1 MFSSC
6 SYCSNE
12 TTELNFECL
21 HNFCHACIFYSSL
34 SDNTC
39 PICNEE
45 KKKIRVNVKTDNFI
59 NYYTKNKY
67 YDDCS
72 DTAETS
78 LITKIYRSWIW
89 IKCCFGNCYRNYI
102 YHDQD

>member
-45 KKKIRVNVKTDNFI
+45 KKK
-59 NYYTKNKY
+59 NK
-67 YDDCS
+67 S
-72 DTAETS
+72 
-78 LITKIYRSWIW
+78 
-89 IKCCFGNCYRNYI
+89 
-102 YHDQD
+102 